1 MPSASSQQK
10 PPVLGDFCARN
21 QSRISGE
28 TWLYC
33 PLSRASAGAQMKS
46 TSSTTRNIFGLSNVG
61 PCSVCGRSTEN
72 RHAKNDYA
80 CMNGSSREQYIWQSP
95 SVLPRTITNAH
106 RSFRFPCPRL
116 RLPPRELHCCGACC
130 SNRNDKCDP
139 IFADAKA
146 DAPTEPQH
154 ERATIRATAIP
165 VGRQN
170 KNFHRRVRRQWSG
183 PLQHHLMA
191 WRIGL
196 EPIAA
201 GRN

>member
-1 MPSASSQQK
+1 MS
-10 PPVLGDFCARN
+10 D
-21 QSRISGE
+21 
-28 TWLYC
+28 
-33 PLSRASAGAQMKS
+33 RAA
-46 TSSTTRNIFGLSNVG
+46 L
-61 PCSVCGRSTEN
+61 CGRSTEN
-72 RHAKNDYA
+72 RHAENDYA

-146 DAPTEPQH
+146 DAPTKRQH

-165 VGRQN
+165 VGGRN
-170 KNFHRRVRRQWSG
+170 ENFRRYVRRQWSG

-191 WRIGL
+191 WRSVVNQLPSDGIDTLDQCEGS
-196 EPIAA
+196 PCSS
-201 GRN
+201 GRKLTGSSKPSFLK